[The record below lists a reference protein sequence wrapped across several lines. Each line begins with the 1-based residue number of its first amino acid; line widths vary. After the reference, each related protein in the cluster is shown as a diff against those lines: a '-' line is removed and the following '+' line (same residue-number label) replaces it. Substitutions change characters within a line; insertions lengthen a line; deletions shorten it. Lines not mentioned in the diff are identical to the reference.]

1 MVKHSD
7 LGEFPGC
14 LVVKDSALSLLW
26 LKFDP
31 LAWKLPHAVGTG
43 QKKKKKKERKEK
55 PQILVLFRSWFKF
68 RCFCLLCYQIKLGSA
83 HPLTVKPIC

>member
-43 QKKKKKKERKEK
+43 QKKKKKRKK
-55 PQILVLFRSWFKF
+55 RKTSDFGVIQILV
-68 RCFCLLCYQIKLGSA
+68 
-83 HPLTVKPIC
+83 